1 MWMQLLVNSLALG
14 SFYTLVALGFSLIFG
29 VTHAFNLAHGELI
42 LLGGY
47 LAYALSRGYG
57 LHILWTWPF
66 CIVVLV
72 VVALALHFLLR
83 RVKEPFELN
92 SLVVTFGL
100 ALVLQNIMLFAFT
113 ADYHLARPG
122 RLFFFEA
129 LRVYI
134 SDAQIAV
141 FFTSLVA
148 TFLVHF
154 LMRKTFLGK
163 ALRATIQDREAARLA
178 GIHVEH
184 MTLIAFSVGGVLIG
198 ISGPLYAQSTYLH
211 PSGGAEPTLIAII
224 LSIFAGVG
232 RTRGLLAGGW
242 LLGAVESATTF
253 SIGAN
258 WREGVTSLILIG
270 LLLLR
275 PHGLLAEGHKVRS
288 DR

>member
-42 LLGGY
+42 LLGAY
-47 LAYALSRGYG
+47 LAYAVAKGYG
-57 LHILWTWPF
+57 HHILWAWPL
-66 CIVVLV
+66 CMVVLLFA
-72 VVALALHFLLR
+72 ALALHFLLQ

-100 ALVLQNIMLFAFT
+100 ALVLQNLMLFAFT
-113 ADYHLARPG
+113 ADYHLTRPE
-122 RLFFFEA
+122 RLFFSE
-129 LRVYI
+129 LLGVYI
-134 SDAQIAV
+134 SDAQLAV
-141 FFTSLVA
+141 FFTSLTA

-178 GIHVEH
+178 GIHVDH
-184 MTLIAFSVGGVLIG
+184 MTLIAFSVGGILIG

-253 SIGAN
+253 YMGAN
-258 WREGVTSLILIG
+258 WREMVTSLILIG

-275 PHGLLAEGHKVRS
+275 PRGLQTRGSWARS
-288 DR
+288 NR